1 MTVPLL
7 QPNTCAMGDPDL
19 VLLLQ
24 QQFPHPLIEQSTA
37 DGIPSIWVDAGHV
50 SALLHYRKHQL
61 QPGYAMLYDL
71 TAIDERVRSHR
82 EGQPTSDF
90 TVVYQLLSLT
100 GNFVLRIKVA
110 LMDAQLR
117 LDS

>member
-50 SALLHYRKHQL
+50 SALLMNVCAVTEKAS
-61 QPGYAMLYDL
+61 PPV
-71 TAIDERVRSHR
+71 T
-82 EGQPTSDF
+82 
-90 TVVYQLLSLT
+90 LLWYI
-100 GNFVLRIKVA
+100 NY
-110 LMDAQLR
+110 
-117 LDS
+117 